1 MKTMK
6 TTWTGIR
13 PLVLHNGLL
22 ADPTNPF
29 VIAIKKITAKKNKKT
44 DADNAEI
51 SRLEWLGGLYLGADG
66 KTLVIPSDNIERC
79 IQEGAKKSRLG
90 KDVQAA
96 VFCAEPEVVI
106 EQESIRGRA
115 PESLYDDKAGR
126 FVLRKGVKVT
136 TSRVI
141 RVRPL
146 IPTGWSVSF
155 VLEYDETIINQRN
168 LEQAM
173 RDAGALVGLGD
184 WRPKFG
190 RFSVEVAS

>member
-6 TTWTGIR
+6 VTWTGIR

-22 ADPTNPF
+22 ADPTNPY
-29 VIAIKKITAKKNKKT
+29 VVASKKLTAKKNKKT
-44 DADNAEI
+44 DADNEEI
-51 SRLEWLGGLYLGADG
+51 ARLEWMGGLYLGADA

-96 VFCAEPEVVI
+96 VFCSEPEVTI
-106 EQESIRGRA
+106 NHKDITGRA
-115 PESLYDDKAGR
+115 PESLYTDKSGR
-126 FVLRKGVKVT
+126 FTLRKGVKVT

-141 RVRPL
+141 RTRPL
-146 IPTGWSVSF
+146 IPSGWSLSF
-155 VLEYDETIINQRN
+155 EVEYDESIINPRN
-168 LEQAM
+168 LEQSM

-190 RFSVEVAS
+190 RFSVEVAA